1 MIEPMRPVSLAD
13 LIAPIHSGTL
23 LAIPPDYSGV
33 SIAATRA
40 LIARGTGGLRLLAV
54 PTSGLQADLLIGAGL
69 VEELEAAAVL
79 LGELGPA
86 PRFAAAVTSGRLRM
100 KDTTCPA
107 LHAALQASEKGV
119 PFMPLRGLIG
129 SDVQKNRPDWKLAQ
143 NPFAA
148 DGADDPIVFLPAIKP
163 DVALFHATKADREG
177 NVWIGRRRELVTMAH
192 AAKQTIVTVEEIVDG
207 SLLAD
212 EATAAGVLPS
222 IYVSAVAEAKGGARP
237 LGLQDLYAVDDKAIA
252 RYAESARTEAGFRE
266 WLAQFMDGRKA
277 AA

>member
-1 MIEPMRPVSLAD
+1 MTPVSLDA
-13 LIAPIHSGTL
+13 LIAPIAPGTL

-33 SIAATRA
+33 SMAATRA
-40 LIARGTGGLRLLAV
+40 LIARGQGGLRLLAV

-69 VEELEAAAVL
+69 VAELEAAAVL

-86 PRFAAAVTSGRLRM
+86 PRFAAAVTSGALRM
-100 KDTTCPA
+100 RDTTCPA
-107 LHAALQASEKGV
+107 VHAALQAAEKGV

-129 SDVQKNRPDWKLAQ
+129 SDVQRHRADWRVAD
-143 NPFAA
+143 NPFAP
-148 DGADDPIVFLPAIKP
+148 DGARDPIVLLPAIKP
-163 DVALFHATKADREG
+163 DVALFQATMADRDG

-222 IYVSAVAEAKGGARP
+222 LYVSAVAIAKHGAWP
-237 LGLQDLYAVDDKAIA
+237 LGLQDLYVADDAEIA
-252 RYAESARTEAGFRE
+252 RYAEAARTEAGFRA
-266 WLAQFMDGRKA
+266 WLAGFMNQRA